1 VHIQDASH
9 PDWKHQV
16 STVISTLEMLDPN
29 LSTSMIQVTNKIDK
43 LSMSERKDLENEDFI
58 SISATEGTGSDILK
72 N

>member
-1 VHIQDASH
+1 
-9 PDWKHQV
+9 
-16 STVISTLEMLDPN
+16 
-29 LSTSMIQVTNKIDK
+29 MIQVTNKIDK